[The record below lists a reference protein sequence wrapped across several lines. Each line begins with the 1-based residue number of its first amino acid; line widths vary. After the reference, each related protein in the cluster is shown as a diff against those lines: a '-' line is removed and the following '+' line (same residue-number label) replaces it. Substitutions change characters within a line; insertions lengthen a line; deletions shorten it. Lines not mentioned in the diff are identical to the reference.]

1 MTPRNAPHMRRI
13 CAGYAPDMRRIC
25 HIISLHIT
33 PFHSITFHYRKPLS
47 PLRRILYIKPSVLFF
62 FGSFFLLRQKEPSRG
77 VYKHKVNR
85 IPKKIHAHI
94 APVNDADEIKKPPE
108 IGGFLFGDFRL
119 LFFLLV
125 AFSFFLSFFD
135 VCLPPAERWKSHRRI
150 CAIFLTPFG

>member
-1 MTPRNAPHMRRI
+1 MRRI

-25 HIISLHIT
+25 AGYAISLHIT

-47 PLRRILYIKPSVLFF
+47 LLRRILYIKPSVLFF

-85 IPKKIHAHI
+85 IPKKWRRIHGLHFQHA
-94 APVNDADEIKKPPE
+94 AANDADEIKKPPE
-108 IGGFLFGDFRL
+108 IGGFLFDDVML

-125 AFSFFLSFFD
+125 AFSFFFIL
-135 VCLPPAERWKSHRRI
+135 L
-150 CAIFLTPFG
+150 